1 MSANDKQV
9 GGEHYKGTEHQHW
22 DVVKDRE
29 WCYLVGAATK
39 YLWRL
44 GRKGDENKKIEDI
57 QKAIHCLEKKLEQ
70 LRDESDD
77 VAREEAARQMAINFL
92 DSGSPTSAYVNQD

>member
-9 GGEHYKGTEHQHW
+9 GGKHYEAEVQHW

-44 GRKGDENKKIEDI
+44 GRKGGPDQKIEDV
-57 QKAIHCLEKKLEQ
+57 QKAIHYLEKKLEQ

-77 VAREEAARQMAINFL
+77 VAREEAARQLAINFL